1 MTPYIY
7 PKQAQVLILTATG
20 HTTKQI
26 AYKLGISQ
34 RTVMAHLQELK
45 AKLNAGTRAQVV
57 AEAMKLGILR
67 FTDGA
72 FEVVNSESEE

>member
-1 MTPYIY
+1 MV
-7 PKQAQVLILTATG
+7 QA
-20 HTTKQI
+20 
-26 AYKLGISQ
+26 
-34 RTVMAHLQELK
+34 LK

-57 AEAMKLGILR
+57 AEAMKLGLLR